1 MTRFEFTDEPYGVY
15 FIGGINGCW
24 AGLKKFIGCV
34 FGGRKQSDYM
44 TLFEKKM
51 LDRIYKGNGD
61 LQFPRSAREIVNS
74 LEKDPSC
81 ANKLII
87 STGSAQL
94 GRYEPGYHD
103 KVLGDLNGFLE
114 EQRIKLL
121 LVRGGDDD
129 PSYYDGRVD
138 YSNIKAIPDYSMVT
152 VNATY
157 SKEHGIEFCDD
168 QRKILCIGGGM
179 SERQTGYE
187 MLYWLAKRS
196 GKNLGGNVV
205 FSGSGF
211 YLSLK
216 EINEA
221 EKEHV
226 DTLVTFS
233 DEITN
238 LKNFGERG
246 AYGILRH
253 LLVWYRSGGHKKNL
267 LFQIGE
273 KTPLVSNPQYRRLDD
288 YNSILRLRG
297 VAKNQMIDIPGIHEF
312 LNLKLSEDIR
322 RELLGYVDF
331 GEVIGL
337 DVAQGNI

>member
-1 MTRFEFTDEPYGVY
+1 MTRFEFIDEPYGVY

-24 AGLKKFIGCV
+24 PGFKKFIGCV

-51 LDRIYKGNGD
+51 LDRIYKGNGNLQLPRLARVVVDD
-61 LQFPRSAREIVNS
+61 L
-74 LEKDPSC
+74 KKGPSC

-94 GRYEPGYHD
+94 GRYEPEYYD
-103 KVLGDLNGFLE
+103 KVFRDLNGFLE

-138 YSNIKAIPDYSMVT
+138 YPNIKAIPDYSVVT
-152 VNATY
+152 VNTTY
-157 SKEHGIEFCDD
+157 SKDNGVEFCDD

-179 SERQTGYE
+179 SERQSGYE
-187 MLYWLAKRS
+187 MLYGLAKRS
-196 GKNLGGNVV
+196 GKSLGGNVV
-205 FSGSGF
+205 FNGSGF
-211 YLSLK
+211 YLSPK
-216 EINEA
+216 EIYEA

-233 DEITN
+233 DEIGD
-238 LKNFGERG
+238 LKN
-246 AYGILRH
+246 YGDSYGTLRH
-253 LLVWYRSGGHKKNL
+253 LLVWYRSGDQKKNL
-267 LFQIGE
+267 LFQIGG
-273 KTPLVSNPQYRRLDD
+273 KTPLVSHPQYRQLDD
-288 YNSILRLRG
+288 YTSIHRLRG
-297 VAKNQMIDIPGIHEF
+297 VAKNQMIDVDGSTAF
-312 LNLKLSEDIR
+312 LSSRLSEEIR
-322 RELLGYVDF
+322 RELLAYADF
-331 GEVIGL
+331 REVIGL